1 MKWLICIICDRDYIC
16 SVKCKRVYYFFLN
29 IYLGIFENIVTL
41 KGIYDNVVIVLT
53 AHILH
58 LKIVIASLSI
68 GFNIQ

>member
-1 MKWLICIICDRDYIC
+1 MIVIIYVLWNVNGYII
-16 SVKCKRVYYFFLN
+16 FFLN

-41 KGIYDNVVIVLT
+41 KGIYDNVIVLT